1 MNFTSRIL
9 RLYLEITVL
18 INKHF
23 FLQIAYELFSQSR
36 KLNKRA
42 GLGVGGGGGGGMV
55 LRRVGGG
62 DGKFFEKKIS
72 VGNAN

>member
-1 MNFTSRIL
+1 M
-9 RLYLEITVL
+9 
-18 INKHF
+18 F

-42 GLGVGGGGGGGMV
+42 GLGVGWGGGGGMV
-55 LRRVGGG
+55 LMRVGGG

>member
-42 GLGVGGGGGGGMV
+42 GLGVGWGGGGGMV
-55 LRRVGGG
+55 LMRVGGG